1 VQLRT
6 ICLFDTTS
14 YAMNYILETEC
25 DVAVTAPSDL
35 FTSIQLFPN
44 PTTDHIALQLAPVA
58 SGEHQFA
65 IYNLQGQR
73 MAAKTA
79 HLEVNTQHRVQF
91 DDIADYPPGLYFV
104 TIGKGERQ
112 IALKVIKL

>member
-1 VQLRT
+1 
-6 ICLFDTTS
+6 
-14 YAMNYILETEC
+14 METDC

-35 FTSIQLFPN
+35 VASIQLFPN
-44 PTTDHIALQLAPVA
+44 PTTDHIALQLAA
-58 SGEHQFA
+58 KESGEHQFA

-73 MAAKTA
+73 MASQSV
-79 HLEVNTQHRVQF
+79 HLEANTSARVQF
-91 DDIADYPPGLYFV
+91 DDIADYPSGLYFV